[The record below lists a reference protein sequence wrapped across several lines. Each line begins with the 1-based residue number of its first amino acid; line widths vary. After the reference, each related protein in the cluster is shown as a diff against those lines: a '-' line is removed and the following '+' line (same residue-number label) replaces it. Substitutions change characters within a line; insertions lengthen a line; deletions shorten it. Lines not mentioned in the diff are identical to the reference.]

1 MIPASY
7 LFKDIYRQHWEEADT
22 APAAI
27 EKNHRFFD
35 GLVTPIASAINAV
48 LAHRRPHGR
57 MPRGHAYE

>member
-27 EKNHRFFD
+27 EKSHRFVD
-35 GLVTPIASAINAV
+35 GLVTPIAAIA
-48 LAHRRPHGR
+48 AIFSRRKPLTR
-57 MPRGHAYE
+57 PLRRHAYE